1 MAGERWV
8 LGPQRPV
15 ENVTATLSRLQ
26 ADGRLG
32 EGPVVLISAG
42 WRMDEVDAPSVLA
55 RLGRPVL
62 HLPLYHWHDALRGK
76 APSVEAAWRARQ
88 DRILSLKSA
97 WQVRLRHALDGLVAL
112 RAMTDVDA
120 RVAEIEEADA
130 IAGVRALDAH
140 LLDVMAEITAA
151 HPEALRPWDHEAIAP
166 RRAEIEAA
174 LAASSAVLVAGGNV
188 GVLRNR
194 LRYFGVGALIHEANA
209 RGAAVIG
216 WSAGAMALSER
227 IVLFYDDPPEGP
239 TWPELF
245 DRGVGL
251 FPDAVFLPHAR
262 QRLRLDDPARV
273 ALLAA
278 RFGPSPCLGLEQ
290 GAALRHDGLR
300 WVNEGAPG
308 AVLHLSGDGH
318 VRAWGGV
325 DG

>member
-1 MAGERWV
+1 MTGERWV

-15 ENVTATLSRLQ
+15 ENVTATLARLQ
-26 ADGRLG
+26 SEGRIG
-32 EGPVVLISAG
+32 DGPVVMISAG

-76 APSVEAAWRARQ
+76 APGLEAAWRARQ
-88 DRILSLKSA
+88 DRILSLKAA

-120 RVAEIEEADA
+120 RVREIEEADA
-130 IAGVRALDAH
+130 VAAVRSLDAH
-140 LLDVMAEITAA
+140 LLDVMAEITEA
-151 HPEALRPWDHEAIAP
+151 HPDALRPWEHEAVAG

-194 LRYFGVGALIHEANA
+194 LRYFGVGALIREANA
-209 RGAAVIG
+209 RGAAVVG

-290 GAALRHDGLR
+290 GAALRHDGMN
-300 WVNEGAPG
+300 WVNEGRAG
-308 AVLHLSGDGH
+308 SVLHLGSDGG
-318 VRAWGGV
+318 VRPWGGL